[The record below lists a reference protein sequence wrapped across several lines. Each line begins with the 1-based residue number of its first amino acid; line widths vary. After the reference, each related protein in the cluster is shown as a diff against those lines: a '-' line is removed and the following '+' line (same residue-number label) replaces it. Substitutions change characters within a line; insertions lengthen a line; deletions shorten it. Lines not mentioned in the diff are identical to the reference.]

1 MISLRQRMSSVDTA
15 WLRMERRTNPMVIVA
30 VIVLRAPLTVGELQ
44 DTVVTR
50 FLRYDRFRR
59 VPVEETVGAAWVD
72 DPYFDVDAHCG
83 EIRLPGDGTQADLEH
98 LVGELASTA
107 LDPRRP
113 LWRFDL
119 VPRYGDGSAI
129 VMRIHH
135 CYADGIAL
143 VKMFLGLTT
152 TAADTALP
160 PVVHDD
166 PHAEDDAVLPW
177 LRALAGPAAS
187 WLGEALAGGQDLVEL
202 GLKGLLHPLD
212 SLGQAQRAAESAG
225 GVTTEIA
232 ALLRLPD
239 DPTTPLR
246 GDLGARKQV
255 AWGPGVPLHEVR
267 TIAHALG
274 CTINDVLMSVIAGT
288 LGRYVRRGGVDTDGL
303 CIRAAV
309 PVNLRAADEPPC
321 LGNHFGLVFVDLP
334 IGIAQP
340 VERLRA
346 VRAAMHAL
354 KGSKQPAAALVV
366 LNALGYL
373 PAAVQ
378 GVAIDTLSR
387 KASTV
392 VSNVPGPR
400 EVRYLGGRPIEQ
412 MYFWVPQSGSIGLGI
427 SVLTYVDQVLFGV
440 VADRN
445 LIPEPHRIVDG
456 FADEFERLLLLTVM
470 GAAHARREPDRRE
483 PAQHAPARRTRTKPR
498 PRRRT

>member
-1 MISLRQRMSSVDTA
+1 MISLRHRMSSVDTA

-30 VIVLRAPLTVGELQ
+30 VIVLGSPLDLPLLQ
-44 DTVVTR
+44 EAVLTR

-59 VPVEETVGAAWVD
+59 VPVEETVGGAWVD
-72 DPYFDVDAHCG
+72 DPYFDLDAHCG
-83 EIRLPGDGTQADLEH
+83 EIRLPGEGTQADLER
-98 LVGELASTA
+98 LVGELASTT

-119 VPRYGDGSAI
+119 VPNFGHGSAI

-152 TAADTALP
+152 AGADTELP

-166 PHAEDDAVLPW
+166 PHAEDDAALPW

-187 WLGEALAGGQDLVEL
+187 WVGDALAGGHELVEL
-202 GLKGLLHPLD
+202 GLKGLLHPFD
-212 SLGQAQRAAESAG
+212 SLGQAQRAAETAG
-225 GVTTEIA
+225 GMTSEIA

-239 DPTTPLR
+239 DPATPLR
-246 GDLGARKQV
+246 GELGPRKQV
-255 AWGPGVPLHEVR
+255 AWGPGVPVHEVR
-267 TIAHALG
+267 TVAHALG
-274 CTINDVLMSVIAGT
+274 CTINDVLMSVVAGT
-288 LGRYVRRGGVDTDGL
+288 LGRYVRRGGVDTSGMT
-303 CIRAAV
+303 IRAAV

-321 LGNHFGLVFVDLP
+321 LGNNFGLVFVDLP
-334 IGIAQP
+334 IGISQP
-340 VERLRA
+340 VERLRT
-346 VRAAMHAL
+346 VRASMQAL
-354 KGSKQPAAALVV
+354 KGSMQPAAALVV

-378 GVAIDTLSR
+378 SVAIDTLSR

-400 EVRYLGGRPIEQ
+400 EPRYLCGRPIEQ

-470 GAAHARREPDRRE
+470 GAAHARRE
-483 PAQHAPARRTRTKPR
+483 APAAPPARKRQ
-498 PRRRT
+498 RRRTKRSPA